1 MSQFICAVSTASSSN
16 TPAAFVLT
24 EQLTRNG
31 DAEPDYA
38 IRDIGRF
45 GESDA
50 VETIQD
56 LLADEE
62 QYAGHVTVVVMGGQK
77 MADRFGKA
85 GLSVVPVEVGGS
97 GGSNDTLRVT
107 EQTLVDT
114 FEAVY
119 RHRTVEMPNEQEDLS
134 AVLAALYGAM
144 SDDAGADEASPQMA
158 ALAREQTTGIP
169 TETVPEDGPK
179 PAVPEL
185 SGSSAA
191 VGVAKIGGDEE
202 DRTATV
208 AEAMTGTAPQHGLED
223 SSNAGTVELG
233 EHRDLA
239 LALALSCWYGEFD
252 TDDVP
257 MTDQA
262 DETDRDARV
271 REKRRRQAQDKQ
283 NR

>member
-1 MSQFICAVSTASSSN
+1 MSQFICAVSTAASSN
-16 TPAAFVLT
+16 TPVAYVLT
-24 EQLTRNG
+24 EQDTRPG
-31 DAEPDYA
+31 EDDPSYF
-38 IRDIGRF
+38 IRDLGRF
-45 GESDA
+45 EANDP

-62 QYAGHVTVVVMGGQK
+62 QYTGHVTVVVMGGQK
-77 MADRFGKA
+77 VADRFSKA
-85 GLSVVPVEVGGS
+85 GLSAVPVQVGGS
-97 GGSNDTLRVT
+97 GGDDTLRVT

-119 RHRTVEMPNEQEDLS
+119 RHRTVEMPNEQDELS

-158 ALAREQTTGIP
+158 ALAREETTGIP
-169 TETVPEDGPK
+169 TDTIPEDGPK

-185 SGSSAA
+185 SGSAA
-191 VGVAKIGGDEE
+191 PLSTAKIGGDAQ
-202 DRTATV
+202 DRTATID
-208 AEAMTGTAPQHGLED
+208 EALTVPTRRHGLED
-223 SSNAGTVELG
+223 DRNAGPVDLG

-239 LALALSCWYGEFD
+239 LALALSCWYGEYD
-252 TDDVP
+252 SDEVP
-257 MTDQA
+257 LTDQA

-271 REKRRRQAQDKQ
+271 RAKRRRQAQDKQ

>member
-1 MSQFICAVSTASSSN
+1 MSQFICAVSTATSN
-16 TPAAFVLT
+16 APAAYVLT
-24 EQLTRNG
+24 EQVTRNG
-31 DAEPDYA
+31 ADQPDYS
-38 IRDIGRF
+38 IRDLGRF
-45 GESDA
+45 GESDP

-77 MADRFGKA
+77 MADRFGKG
-85 GLSVVPVEVGGS
+85 GLSAVPVTVGS
-97 GGSNDTLRVT
+97 GGNDDTLRVT

-119 RHRTVEMPNEQEDLS
+119 RHRTVEMPNEQEELS

-144 SDDAGADEASPQMA
+144 SDDAGADEASPEME
-158 ALAREQTTGIP
+158 ALAREETTGIP
-169 TETVPEDGPK
+169 TETIPDDGPK

-185 SGSSAA
+185 SGSSAPLST
-191 VGVAKIGGDEE
+191 AKIGGDAE
-202 DRTATV
+202 DRTATM
-208 AEAMTGTAPQHGLED
+208 AEAVMAPPRRHGLED
-223 SSNAGTVELG
+223 DSNAGPVDLG

-252 TDDVP
+252 TDDLP

-271 REKRRRQAQDKQ
+271 REKRRRQAQDKK